1 METHE
6 RNNWQRYSGN
16 QNVHTDKHGIGG
28 CWVNCIVYNN
38 DQNQLR
44 QLQEI
49 ANPTLYLLHSSKL
62 IWHMGPNSI
71 WE

>member
-49 ANPTLYLLHSSKL
+49 ANPTLY
-62 IWHMGPNSI
+62 
-71 WE
+71 